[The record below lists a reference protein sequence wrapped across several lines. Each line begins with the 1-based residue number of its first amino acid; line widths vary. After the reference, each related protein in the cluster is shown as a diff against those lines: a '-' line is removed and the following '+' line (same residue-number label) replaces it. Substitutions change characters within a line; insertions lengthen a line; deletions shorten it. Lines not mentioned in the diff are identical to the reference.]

1 MPPYKCINPSCG
13 KQGKVTAAAKCLIC
27 TRDNQD
33 LAAPA
38 ASSAAAAP
46 RLEDVLAGAE
56 HPSAAAVFAEVR
68 ARLGTPLNDP
78 KWKNSG
84 NTKADEATL
93 GEAYN
98 ACKKGIGISENDQER
113 NSSDAA
119 VRETWM
125 VRSAALGWVLRA
137 GVCNSFGALTAILL
151 RLREVEAVRMVG
163 TDAHNWADYGP
174 HRVSVDAWLH
184 ERYAVTSPRN
194 ETSAIVELTRPPEHY
209 WRRLSEAIQD
219 VRSVARRCHPAPAL
233 DLALPEPPGM
243 APKASSGSS
252 SMAGSFKSISG
263 AQKADAENVGLF
275 EAGLRQTHTLVDT
288 LPDGNCLFRA
298 LSVGLYGHQDQH
310 GALRSFAVGDMRH
323 NPAEYTPYG
332 IDAAY
337 TTVMIHMA
345 AGADDVARWGGGPE
359 IYAVSRIFHRRIIV
373 HSPIFASGQLV
384 FGDTREGG
392 ADVHVYYKGR
402 NHYVGMRRA

>member
-1 MPPYKCINPSCG
+1 VPPYHCINPSCG
-13 KQGKVTAAAKCLIC
+13 KQNRVTAAARCVTC
-27 TRDNQD
+27 GRDNQD
-33 LAAPA
+33 RAAPA
-38 ASSAAAAP
+38 AAAAAAP
-46 RLEDVLAGAE
+46 RLEDELGGAE

-68 ARLGTPLNDP
+68 ARLGTPLNEP
-78 KWKNSG
+78 KWKNPR
-84 NTKADEATL
+84 NTKLDEAAL
-93 GEAYN
+93 GDTYN
-98 ACKKGIGISENDQER
+98 DCKRRIGISEHDEER
-113 NSSDAA
+113 NSGDPA

-151 RLREVEAVRMVG
+151 RLREVPAVRMVG
-163 TDAHNWADYGP
+163 TDTHNWADYGP
-174 HRVSVDAWLH
+174 RRVSVDAWLH
-184 ERYAVTSPRN
+184 ENYAVTSPRN
-194 ETSAIVELTRPPEHY
+194 ETSVIELARPPEHY

-219 VRSVARRCHPAPAL
+219 VRSIARRWHPARAL
-233 DLALPEPPGM
+233 DLALPEPPGT
-243 APKASSGSS
+243 APRASSGSS
-252 SMAGSFKSISG
+252 SMTGIFKSIG
-263 AQKADAENVGLF
+263 DAQRADAENVGLF
-275 EAGLRQTHTLVDT
+275 EAGLRQTHNIVDT
-288 LPDGNCLFRA
+288 MPDGNCLFRA

-337 TTVMIHMA
+337 TAVMIHTA
-345 AGADDVARWGGGPE
+345 AGADDVTRWGGGPE

-392 ADVHVYYKGR
+392 PDVHVYYKGR